1 MDWSFLVSHKQDL
14 QGVAI
19 FLFYLLEATTTL
31 FRNFESPSFPYYQ
44 GFSNL
49 IAKEVYQ
56 HLNIDVNNLIY

>member
-1 MDWSFLVSHKQDL
+1 MGWSFLVSHKQDL

-31 FRNFESPSFPYYQ
+31 FRNIESPFVPLLSRNSK

-49 IAKEVYQ
+49 IAK
-56 HLNIDVNNLIY
+56 

>member
-31 FRNFESPSFPYYQ
+31 FRNSESPSLPFCQ
-44 GFSNL
+44 GFPKAFRVQS
-49 IAKEVYQ
+49 
-56 HLNIDVNNLIY
+56 

>member
-31 FRNFESPSFPYYQ
+31 FRNFGSPSLPFCQ
-44 GFSNL
+44 GFPKAFRVQS
-49 IAKEVYQ
+49 
-56 HLNIDVNNLIY
+56 

>member
-1 MDWSFLVSHKQDL
+1 MGWSFLVSHKQDL

-31 FRNFESPSFPYYQ
+31 FRNTESPSFPSCQ

-49 IAKEVYQ
+49 KAKEVYQ
-56 HLNIDVNNLIY
+56 HLKIDVNTFTY

>member
-31 FRNFESPSFPYYQ
+31 FRNSESPSLTFCQ
-44 GFSNL
+44 GFPK
-49 IAKEVYQ
+49 AFRVQ
-56 HLNIDVNNLIY
+56 